1 MEWLKILVIGLAG
14 MGVTWAAQQAADR
27 SATVVLAQAPDG
39 TAAAADAGA
48 DADLPE
54 ESESMTEAEL
64 EAELERIE
72 QAVDDTDELE
82 EFTPTKPLAA
92 DLGVAL
98 PSDI

>member
-1 MEWLKILVIGLAG
+1 MEWLKILVIGVAG
-14 MGVTWAAQQAADR
+14 IGVTWAAQQATER
-27 SATVVLAQAPDG
+27 SAAVVLAQAPAEP
-39 TAAAADAGA
+39 TAATDAETEVA
-48 DADLPE
+48 LPE
-54 ESESMTEAEL
+54 EAESMTEAEL

-72 QAVDDTDELE
+72 NAVDDSDELE